1 MLGTF
6 SVILSQTP
14 PPPPNIVN
22 YLDVT
27 VSLTT
32 RKYCP
37 FRKPDNNPLHI
48 NVKSNHPSSIIRQI
62 PASTSTR
69 LSSPSPDSTEFDKS
83 SQLYDDAL
91 RSSGYIERIQYEEN
105 RQTRAEK
112 NRIRSQSIIWLNPHF
127 SQNVQTNVTMSFLHL
142 IDKHFPKSHKLLKTF
157 AKNNLKVSYSCTT
170 NMANI
175 IKNHNRKILN
185 ECDITNNEKR

>member
-6 SVILSQTP
+6 SVILSQ

-22 YLDVT
+22 YLEVPLN
-27 VSLTT
+27 LTT

-48 NVKSNHPSSIIRQI
+48 NAKSNHPPSIIRQI
-62 PASTSTR
+62 PASISTR

-91 RSSGYIERIQYEEN
+91 RSSGYIERIQCEEN
-105 RQTRAEK
+105 RQTGAEK
-112 NRIRSQSIIWLNPHF
+112 NLIRSQNIIWLNPHF
-127 SQNVQTNVTMSFLHL
+127 SENVQTNVAMSFLHS
-142 IDKHFPKSHKLLKTF
+142 IDKHFPKSHKVLKIFT
-157 AKNNLKVSYSCTT
+157 KKNLKVSYSGTT
-170 NMANI
+170 NMANT

-185 ECDITNNEKR
+185 KCEITNNRKR